1 MKTHVDFINRK
12 WTEQKES
19 KGMKEKRDQR
29 ISAGEEGNARAPSQV
44 FQYGSQFMCHGGA
57 SNVDVAFNSF
67 AQVQKKTIRK
77 PKRNNTQS
85 LSISRG
91 KTRGFT
97 AQGSVNKR
105 LNQIELQ
112 KMKGKHEWGNEGAD
126 VVSDQITISTDYWR
140 GKRLIELF
148 YHTESFHLSPHPKPI
163 PLRLVLARGEATC
176 VGEICHDRTAAERV
190 AVTFQTYFNPFLL
203 CSAFFMCCYHTD
215 LW

>member
-1 MKTHVDFINRK
+1 MRH
-12 WTEQKES
+12 
-19 KGMKEKRDQR
+19 G
-29 ISAGEEGNARAPSQV
+29 SAS
-44 FQYGSQFMCHGGA
+44 H
-57 SNVDVAFNSF
+57 VDVAFNSF

-77 PKRNNTQS
+77 PKHNNTQS
-85 LSISRG
+85 LSISRA

-126 VVSDQITISTDYWR
+126 VVSVQITISTGYWR

-148 YHTESFHLSPHPKPI
+148 CHTESLRLSLHPKPI
-163 PLRLVLARGEATC
+163 PLPVVLASGEATY
-176 VGEICHDRTAAERV
+176 VEKICRGSGSRRSEPT
-190 AVTFQTYFNPFLL
+190 VTGSLFVPFLTHL
-203 CSAFFMCCYHTD
+203 TLSFVLLLSYVLRWCHTD

>member
-1 MKTHVDFINRK
+1 MWH
-12 WTEQKES
+12 
-19 KGMKEKRDQR
+19 
-29 ISAGEEGNARAPSQV
+29 
-44 FQYGSQFMCHGGA
+44 GSA

-77 PKRNNTQS
+77 PKHNNMQS

-126 VVSDQITISTDYWR
+126 VVSDQITISTGYWR

-148 YHTESFHLSPHPKPI
+148 YHTES
-163 PLRLVLARGEATC
+163 LRLSLSAPKTNTITSSAGERGSHIWGENPSWFRVTVL
-176 VGEICHDRTAAERV
+176 RTNAKS
-190 AVTFQTYFNPFLL
+190 L
-203 CSAFFMCCYHTD
+203 CLFHF
-215 LW
+215 

>member
-1 MKTHVDFINRK
+1 
-12 WTEQKES
+12 
-19 KGMKEKRDQR
+19 
-29 ISAGEEGNARAPSQV
+29 
-44 FQYGSQFMCHGGA
+44 MCHGSA

-77 PKRNNTQS
+77 PKHNSMQS
-85 LSISRG
+85 LSISRA

-126 VVSDQITISTDYWR
+126 VVSDQITISTGYWR

-148 YHTESFHLSPHPKPI
+148 YHTESLRLSLSPCTQNQYHYQQRWQAGKPHMWKKNLSWFRVTG
-163 PLRLVLARGEATC
+163 LRSEPT
-176 VGEICHDRTAAERV
+176 
-190 AVTFQTYFNPFLL
+190 VTRSVFVPFLTHFKSPFVL
-203 CSAFFMCCYHTD
+203 FCFFYGLRWCHTD

>member
-1 MKTHVDFINRK
+1 MERI
-12 WTEQKES
+12 KES
-19 KGMKEKRDQR
+19 NGTQQSKRIKEFLQGRK
-29 ISAGEEGNARAPSQV
+29 IEKKKKKKNACT
-44 FQYGSQFMCHGGA
+44 FMLRFFNMAAYSCA
-57 SNVDVAFNSF
+57 TPVRLKSDVAFSSF
-67 AQVQKKTIRK
+67 TRVQKKTIRK
-77 PKRNNTQS
+77 PKHNNMQS

-148 YHTESFHLSPHPKPI
+148 YHTESLRLYPHTKPI
-163 PLRLVLARGEATC
+163 PLPRWLVGKP
-176 VGEICHDRTAAERV
+176 HMWSK
-190 AVTFQTYFNPFLL
+190 AVTVWGH
-203 CSAFFMCCYHTD
+203 SAQR
-215 LW
+215 

>member
-1 MKTHVDFINRK
+1 M
-12 WTEQKES
+12 W
-19 KGMKEKRDQR
+19 
-29 ISAGEEGNARAPSQV
+29 
-44 FQYGSQFMCHGGA
+44 HGGA

-163 PLRLVLARGEATC
+163 PLPLVLARGSHMCGENLSRSDGGAT
-176 VGEICHDRTAAERV
+176 R
-190 AVTFQTYFNPFLL
+190 
-203 CSAFFMCCYHTD
+203 SCYISD
-215 LW
+215 SF

>member
-1 MKTHVDFINRK
+1 
-12 WTEQKES
+12 
-19 KGMKEKRDQR
+19 
-29 ISAGEEGNARAPSQV
+29 
-44 FQYGSQFMCHGGA
+44 MCHGSA

-77 PKRNNTQS
+77 PKHNNAQS
-85 LSISRG
+85 LSISRA

-126 VVSDQITISTDYWR
+126 VVSDQITISTGYWR

-148 YHTESFHLSPHPKPI
+148 YHTESLRLSLHPKPI
-163 PLRLVLARGEATC
+163 PLPVELANGKATY
-176 VGEICHDRTAAERV
+176 VKKICHGSVSQRSEPT
-190 AVTFQTYFNPFLL
+190 VTVSLCFVSDSFKMIFCSLLLFFFNLL
-203 CSAFFMCCYHTD
+203 RWCHTD

>member
-1 MKTHVDFINRK
+1 
-12 WTEQKES
+12 
-19 KGMKEKRDQR
+19 MKEKRNQR

-44 FQYGSQFMCHGGA
+44 FQYGSQFMWHGSA

-77 PKRNNTQS
+77 PKHNNTQS

-163 PLRLVLARGEATC
+163 PLPLALASGVGKPHAWRKSDVVLLIF
-176 VGEICHDRTAAERV
+176 V
-190 AVTFQTYFNPFLL
+190 LL
-203 CSAFFMCCYHTD
+203 GSFMCRTGTILTFGNLSGSPGCLGMTFCS
-215 LW
+215 LWKP

>member
-1 MKTHVDFINRK
+1 
-12 WTEQKES
+12 
-19 KGMKEKRDQR
+19 
-29 ISAGEEGNARAPSQV
+29 
-44 FQYGSQFMCHGGA
+44 MCHGSA

-77 PKRNNTQS
+77 PKHNSMQS
-85 LSISRG
+85 LSISRA

-126 VVSDQITISTDYWR
+126 VVSDQITISTGYWR

-148 YHTESFHLSPHPKPI
+148 YHTES
-163 PLRLVLARGEATC
+163 LRLSLSLPAPKTNTITSSAGKQGSHICGKKISVMVQGHGAQIRTNGNSLC
-176 VGEICHDRTAAERV
+176 VCSISDSFQI
-190 AVTFQTYFNPFLL
+190 TFCSLFLL
-203 CSAFFMCCYHTD
+203 LFFMGCAGAILTFGNLSGSPGCLGMTFCS
-215 LW
+215 LWNP

>member
-1 MKTHVDFINRK
+1 M
-12 WTEQKES
+12 
-19 KGMKEKRDQR
+19 
-29 ISAGEEGNARAPSQV
+29 
-44 FQYGSQFMCHGGA
+44 YHGGA

-67 AQVQKKTIRK
+67 TQVQKKTIRK
-77 PKRNNTQS
+77 PKHNSMQS

-148 YHTESFHLSPHPKPI
+148 YHTESLRLSPRPKPI
-163 PLRLVLARGEATC
+163 PLPLVLASGEATC
-176 VGEICHDRTAAERV
+176 VEKICHGSRSRRSESR
-190 AVTFQTYFNPFLL
+190 VTFCLCLFHFRLVLTLFFFFFNSLL
-203 CSAFFMCCYHTD
+203 LFHVPRWYHTD

>member
-1 MKTHVDFINRK
+1 
-12 WTEQKES
+12 
-19 KGMKEKRDQR
+19 
-29 ISAGEEGNARAPSQV
+29 
-44 FQYGSQFMCHGGA
+44 MCHGSA

-67 AQVQKKTIRK
+67 AQVQKKIIRK
-77 PKRNNTQS
+77 PKHNSVQS

-126 VVSDQITISTDYWR
+126 VVSDQITISTGYWR

-148 YHTESFHLSPHPKPI
+148 YHTESLRLSLHPKPI
-163 PLRLVLARGEATC
+163 PLPVVLASREATY
-176 VGEICHDRTAAERV
+176 VGKSCHGSGSPCSEA
-190 AVTFQTYFNPFLL
+190 AVTVSLFGPLL
-203 CSAFFMCCYHTD
+203 TQ
-215 LW
+215 WK

>member
-1 MKTHVDFINRK
+1 MAANPCAT
-12 WTEQKES
+12 
-19 KGMKEKRDQR
+19 
-29 ISAGEEGNARAPSQV
+29 
-44 FQYGSQFMCHGGA
+44 A

-67 AQVQKKTIRK
+67 ARVQKKTIRK

-91 KTRGFT
+91 KTEGGGLT

-140 GKRLIELF
+140 GKGLIELF

-163 PLRLVLARGEATC
+163 PLPLAGKPHVWRKS
-176 VGEICHDRTAAERV
+176 
-190 AVTFQTYFNPFLL
+190 VTFGRRRRRRRSCYI
-203 CSAFFMCCYHTD
+203 SASF
-215 LW
+215 

>member
-1 MKTHVDFINRK
+1 MKTHIDFINRK

-19 KGMKEKRDQR
+19 KGMKEKRNQR
-29 ISAGEEGNARAPSQV
+29 ISAGEEGNARAPSPV
-44 FQYGSQFMCHGGA
+44 FQYGSQFTRHGGA

-91 KTRGFT
+91 KTGGFT

-112 KMKGKHEWGNEGAD
+112 KMKGKHEWGNEGAA

-163 PLRLVLARGEATC
+163 PLPLVGKPHVWRKS
-176 VGEICHDRTAAERV
+176 
-190 AVTFQTYFNPFLL
+190 VTFGRRRNALLLHFRLILTPFLL
-203 CSAFFMCCYHTD
+203 CSAFLRCCCHTD

>member
-1 MKTHVDFINRK
+1 MWH
-12 WTEQKES
+12 
-19 KGMKEKRDQR
+19 
-29 ISAGEEGNARAPSQV
+29 
-44 FQYGSQFMCHGGA
+44 GSA

-77 PKRNNTQS
+77 PKHNNMQS

-126 VVSDQITISTDYWR
+126 VVSDQITISTGYWR

-148 YHTESFHLSPHPKPI
+148 YHTESLRLSLHPKPI
-163 PLRLVLARGEATC
+163 PLPVVLVSGEATY
-176 VGEICHDRTAAERV
+176 GEKIRHGSGSRCSEPTLSLSVCSTSDS
-190 AVTFQTYFNPFLL
+190 FKIIFCSLL
-203 CSAFFMCCYHTD
+203 LFYVLCWCHTD

>member
-1 MKTHVDFINRK
+1 
-12 WTEQKES
+12 
-19 KGMKEKRDQR
+19 MKEKRNQR
-29 ISAGEEGNARAPSQV
+29 ISAGEEGKNARAPSQV

-57 SNVDVAFNSF
+57 SNVDAAFNSF
-67 AQVQKKTIRK
+67 ARVQKKTIRK
-77 PKRNNTQS
+77 PKRNNMQS

-105 LNQIELQ
+105 LNQIEPQ

-148 YHTESFHLSPHPKPI
+148 YHTESLRLSPHPKPM
-163 PLRLVLARGEATC
+163 PLALVPASGEATY
-176 VGEICHDRTAAERV
+176 VGGNLSWFRVTANVCLLHFRLILTGFCSV
-190 AVTFQTYFNPFLL
+190 LLFLHVPRW
-203 CSAFFMCCYHTD
+203 YRTD